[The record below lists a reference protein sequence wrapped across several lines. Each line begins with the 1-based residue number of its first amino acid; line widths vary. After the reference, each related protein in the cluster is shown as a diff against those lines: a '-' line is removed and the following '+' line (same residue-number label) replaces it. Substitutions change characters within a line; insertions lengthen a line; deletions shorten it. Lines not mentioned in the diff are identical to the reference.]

1 MPATSRRRPAT
12 RKGRPVLTREIIAA
26 KALEM
31 AGAQGFPSL
40 TMRALAAELGVT
52 VRALYNYVE
61 DRQDVVGLVVELMLT
76 SWNPPALHPEAW
88 ETSVADYARSL
99 RELYRRW
106 PRALLIS
113 LDEDAP
119 ATSVHPNRLLHLDR
133 FLALLRDI
141 GLDLPAA
148 LAAHRHLSLLVLS
161 FALLVDHPADRSGA
175 DRNPLVPG
183 TWLEDH
189 ADLDIP
195 TLRRA
200 AALPLPTA
208 DEQFDQVVSAV
219 TTQIHRELADAGV
232 PGPRDGAEK

>member
-1 MPATSRRRPAT
+1 MPATSRRRPTT
-12 RKGRPVLTREIIAA
+12 RKGRPVLTRELIAA

-31 AGAQGFPSL
+31 AGAQGFPSV

-61 DRQDVVGLVVELMLT
+61 DRQEVVNLVVDLVLS
-76 SWNPPALHPEAW
+76 SWNPPPLHPEAW
-88 ETSVADYARSL
+88 ETSVADYAGSL

-106 PRALLIS
+106 PRALLVS
-113 LDEDAP
+113 LDEDTP
-119 ATSVHPNRLLHLDR
+119 PTSVHPNRLLNLDR
-133 FLALLRDI
+133 FLRLLQDI

-161 FALLVDHPADRSGA
+161 FALLVEQPADRSGA
-175 DRNPLVPG
+175 DRTTLVPD

-195 TLRRA
+195 TLRQA
-200 AALPLPTA
+200 ATLRLPTA
-208 DEQFDQVVSAV
+208 DEQFHQLVSAV
-219 TTQIHRELADAGV
+219 ITQIRNELVIAGK
-232 PGPRDGAEK
+232 PE